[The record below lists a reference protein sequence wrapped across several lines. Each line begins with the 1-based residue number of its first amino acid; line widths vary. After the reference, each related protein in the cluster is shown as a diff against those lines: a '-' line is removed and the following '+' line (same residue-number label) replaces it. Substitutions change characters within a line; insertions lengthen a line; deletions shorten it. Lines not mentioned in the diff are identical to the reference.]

1 MSEHVANFTGQ
12 NWEKEVLASGQPVLV
27 DFFADWCGPC
37 RAMAPDVEAVAQQ
50 YKGRLVVGKLN
61 VDEQGEIAAK
71 YGITAMPTLI
81 VLKGGRVVDQ
91 RVGKLSKESLTR
103 LVEPHLG

>member
-1 MSEHVANFTGQ
+1 MSDNVSTFTDQ
-12 NWEKEVLASGQPVLV
+12 NWDKEVLASGQPVLV
-27 DFFADWCGPC
+27 DFHADWCGPC

-50 YKGRLVVGKLN
+50 FKGRLVVGKLN
-61 VDEQGEIAAK
+61 VDEPGEIAAK

-81 VLKGGRVVDQ
+81 VLKGGQVVDQ